1 MALLPRTAALL
12 TTVTQC
18 RALAQNRARP
28 RYLLIDGHHLLY
40 RSFYGMPQLTRAGG
54 QPVGAVMGV
63 ANTLLKLARP
73 YSRVVFCLDPK
84 GPGWREEMCG
94 SYKATRPK
102 MPPELRPQV
111 AEAADVARAFSA
123 AVVCVDGYEADDAIA
138 TLAVRHHGEGV
149 DVLTG
154 DKDLLQLAAYEGV
167 RILDVQGV
175 PVDAE
180 KKFGVPPG
188 RIGDYLALVGDASD
202 NVAGVRGCGPKSA
215 VALIDAF
222 GDIDAV
228 LAGAPDSDA
237 VPKRARA
244 AVAACDADAL
254 RRDRRLVTLRE
265 DVPLPP
271 LTFEPF
277 AWDNVLDMADRF
289 EFTTFRR
296 RAEALM
302 RAEEAS

>member
-18 RALAQNRARP
+18 RGLSQRAGA
-28 RYLLIDGHHLLY
+28 RYLLVDGHNLIY
-40 RSFYGMPQLTRAGG
+40 RAFYAMPQLSRSGDR
-54 QPVGAVMGV
+54 PVGAVMGV
-63 ANTLLKLARP
+63 ANTFLKLALP

-84 GPGWREEMCG
+84 GPGWREELCA
-94 SYKATRPK
+94 SYKETRPK

-111 AEAADVARAFSA
+111 ADAAAVARAFSA
-123 AVVCVDGYEADDAIA
+123 AVVCVDGYEADDVIA
-138 TLAVRHHGEGV
+138 TLAARHRGEGV

-154 DKDLLQLAAYEGV
+154 DKDLLQLAAYDGV
-167 RILDVQGV
+167 RILDPQGD
-175 PVDAE
+175 PVDAA

-215 VALIDAF
+215 VALIEAF
-222 GDIDAV
+222 GDLDAI
-228 LAGAPDSDA
+228 LAGASDSDA

-244 AVAACDADAL
+244 AIAACDGEAL

-271 LTFEPF
+271 LAFDPF
-277 AWDNVLDMADRF
+277 AWDNVLAMADRF

-302 RAEEAS
+302 REEQ

>member
-18 RALAQNRARP
+18 RALSQRAGA
-28 RYLLIDGHHLLY
+28 RYLLVDGHNLIY
-40 RSFYGMPQLTRAGG
+40 RAFYAMPQLSRSGDR
-54 QPVGAVMGV
+54 PVGAVMGV
-63 ANTLLKLARP
+63 ANTFLKLALP

-84 GPGWREEMCG
+84 GPGWREELCA
-94 SYKATRPK
+94 SYKETRPK

-111 AEAADVARAFSA
+111 ADAAAVARAFSA
-123 AVVCVDGYEADDAIA
+123 AVVCVDGYEADDVIA
-138 TLAVRHHGEGV
+138 TLAARHRGEGV

-154 DKDLLQLAAYEGV
+154 DKDLLQLAAYDGV
-167 RILDVQGV
+167 RILDPQGD
-175 PVDAE
+175 PVDAA

-215 VALIDAF
+215 VALIEAF
-222 GDIDAV
+222 GDLDAI

-244 AVAACDADAL
+244 AIAACDGEAL
-254 RRDRRLVTLRE
+254 RRDRRLVMLRE

-271 LTFEPF
+271 LAFDPF
-277 AWDNVLDMADRF
+277 AWDNVLAMADRF

-302 RAEEAS
+302 RDDGLK

>member
-18 RALAQNRARP
+18 RALSQRAGA
-28 RYLLIDGHHLLY
+28 RYLLVDGHNLIY
-40 RSFYGMPQLTRAGG
+40 RAFYAMPQLSRSGDR
-54 QPVGAVMGV
+54 PVGAVMGV
-63 ANTLLKLARP
+63 ANTFLKLALP

-84 GPGWREEMCG
+84 GPGWREELCA
-94 SYKATRPK
+94 SYKETRPK

-111 AEAADVARAFSA
+111 ADAAAVARAFSA
-123 AVVCVDGYEADDAIA
+123 AVVCVDGYEADDVIA
-138 TLAVRHHGEGV
+138 TLAARHRGEGV

-154 DKDLLQLAAYEGV
+154 DKDLLQLAAYDGV
-167 RILDVQGV
+167 RILDPQGD
-175 PVDAE
+175 PVDAA

-188 RIGDYLALVGDASD
+188 RIGDYLALVGD
-202 NVAGVRGCGPKSA
+202 CGPKSA
-215 VALIDAF
+215 VALIEAF
-222 GDIDAV
+222 GDLDAI

-244 AVAACDADAL
+244 AIAACDGEAL
-254 RRDRRLVTLRE
+254 RRDRRLVMLRE

-271 LTFEPF
+271 LAFDPF
-277 AWDNVLDMADRF
+277 AWDNVLAMADRF

-302 RAEEAS
+302 RDDGLK

>member
-1 MALLPRTAALL
+1 
-12 TTVTQC
+12 
-18 RALAQNRARP
+18 
-28 RYLLIDGHHLLY
+28 
-40 RSFYGMPQLTRAGG
+40 
-54 QPVGAVMGV
+54 
-63 ANTLLKLARP
+63 
-73 YSRVVFCLDPK
+73 
-84 GPGWREEMCG
+84 
-94 SYKATRPK
+94 

-111 AEAADVARAFSA
+111 ADAAAVARAFSA
-123 AVVCVDGYEADDAIA
+123 AVVCVDGYEADDVIA
-138 TLAVRHHGEGV
+138 TLAARHRGEGV

-154 DKDLLQLAAYEGV
+154 DKDLLQLAAYDGV
-167 RILDVQGV
+167 RILDPQGD
-175 PVDAE
+175 PVDAA

-215 VALIDAF
+215 VALIEAF
-222 GDIDAV
+222 GDLDAI

-244 AVAACDADAL
+244 AIAACDGEAL

-271 LTFEPF
+271 LAFDPF

-302 RAEEAS
+302 RDDGVK

>member
-12 TTVTQC
+12 TTVMQC
-18 RALAQNRARP
+18 RGLSQRAGA
-28 RYLLIDGHHLLY
+28 RYLLVDGHNLIY
-40 RSFYGMPQLTRAGG
+40 RAFYAMPQLSRSGDR
-54 QPVGAVMGV
+54 PVGAVMGV
-63 ANTLLKLARP
+63 ANTFLKLALP

-84 GPGWREEMCG
+84 GPGWREELCA
-94 SYKATRPK
+94 SYKETRPK

-111 AEAADVARAFSA
+111 ADAAAVARAFSA
-123 AVVCVDGYEADDAIA
+123 AVVCVDGYEADDVIA
-138 TLAVRHHGEGV
+138 TLAARHRGEGV

-154 DKDLLQLAAYEGV
+154 DKDLLQLAAYDGV
-167 RILDVQGV
+167 RILDPQGD
-175 PVDAE
+175 PVDAA

-215 VALIDAF
+215 VALIEAF
-222 GDIDAV
+222 GDLDAI

-244 AVAACDADAL
+244 AIAACDGEAL
-254 RRDRRLVTLRE
+254 RRDRRLVMLRE

-271 LTFEPF
+271 LAFDPF
-277 AWDNVLDMADRF
+277 AWDNVLAMADRF

-302 RAEEAS
+302 REEQ